1 MCILQN
7 REECSTTKLFV
18 SCPQEKTT
26 WGFDLLWD
34 RMQLP
39 YFRFILGSFGDFGKH
54 FKKWGKKRNYLTWF
68 YFYFCTL
75 KKCPSKFFYLFLHS
89 PHGVYFSKWFYVPF
103 PRPSYELDYY
113 DVVVYVV
120 SFKEFE
126 RHA

>member
-39 YFRFILGSFGDFGKH
+39 YFRFFLGSFGDFGKH
-54 FKKWGKKRNYLTWF
+54 FQKWGNKELFDLILFLLLHAKKMSFQNFFTFSYIHHMESTF
-68 YFYFCTL
+68 QNGFMF
-75 KKCPSKFFYLFLHS
+75 PSKGL
-89 PHGVYFSKWFYVPF
+89 
-103 PRPSYELDYY
+103 
-113 DVVVYVV
+113 
-120 SFKEFE
+120 
-126 RHA
+126 AMN